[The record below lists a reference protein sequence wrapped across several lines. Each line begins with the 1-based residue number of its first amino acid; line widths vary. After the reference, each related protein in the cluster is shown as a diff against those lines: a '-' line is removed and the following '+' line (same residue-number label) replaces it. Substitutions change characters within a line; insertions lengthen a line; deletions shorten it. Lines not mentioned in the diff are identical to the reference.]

1 MMKIS
6 TKGQYA
12 LLIMTDLAEMDNGKF
27 ISLKT
32 LSVKHNLSVKYLEQ
46 ILSQLSK
53 SGLVTGLR
61 GNNGGYKLTKKASEY
76 TTGEILRAL
85 EGDLAPLSAGNT
97 NQKEDSYGNNTF
109 WEAFEKNNNDYVD
122 SVSLEALV
130 LQNKQN
136 IDYDWGI

>member
-61 GNNGGYKLTKKASEY
+61 GNNGGYKLTKKTSEY

-109 WEAFEKNNNDYVD
+109 WEAFEKNINDYVD
-122 SVSLEALV
+122 SVSLEDLV

-136 IDYDWGI
+136 IDYGWGI

>member
-32 LSVKHNLSVKYLEQ
+32 LSLKHNLSIKYLEQ

-61 GNNGGYKLTKKASEY
+61 GNNGGYKLTKKAEDY

-109 WEAFEKNNNDYVD
+109 WEAFEKNINDYVD
-122 SVSLEALV
+122 SVSLEDLV

-136 IDYDWGI
+136 IDYGWGI

>member
-32 LSVKHNLSVKYLEQ
+32 LSLKHNLSIKYLEQ

-61 GNNGGYKLTKKASEY
+61 GNNGGYKLTKKSQRIHNRRNFTCFGRRPRSPFGRKY
-76 TTGEILRAL
+76 KSKRRFLRKQHFL
-85 EGDLAPLSAGNT
+85 G
-97 NQKEDSYGNNTF
+97 
-109 WEAFEKNNNDYVD
+109 
-122 SVSLEALV
+122 SL
-130 LQNKQN
+130 
-136 IDYDWGI
+136 

>member
-61 GNNGGYKLTKKASEY
+61 GNNGGYKLTKKAEDY

-109 WEAFEKNNNDYVD
+109 WEAFEKNINDYVD
-122 SVSLEALV
+122 SVSLEDLV

-136 IDYDWGI
+136 IDYGWGI